1 MKVQDGIRNVLLFG
15 FKEKSTDMFALIIE
29 DCQIYSLEWVELRVL
44 LWAKERT
51 EMVPVLIGTDD
62 TPPSSLKVLPDD
74 FHNKK

>member
-1 MKVQDGIRNVLLFG
+1 
-15 FKEKSTDMFALIIE
+15 MFALIIE